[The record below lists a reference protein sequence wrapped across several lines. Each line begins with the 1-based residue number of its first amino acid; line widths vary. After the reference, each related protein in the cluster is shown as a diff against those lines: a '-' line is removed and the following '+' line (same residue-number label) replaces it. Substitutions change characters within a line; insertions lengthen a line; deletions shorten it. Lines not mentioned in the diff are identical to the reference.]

1 MDSVSVGQSTR
12 PRVSIAWGNVAHDD
26 EQYAALALYLRL
38 KGIAPPS
45 TEK

>member
-1 MDSVSVGQSTR
+1 MGPTAR
-12 PRVSIAWGNVAHDD
+12 ARVSIAWGNVAHDD

-38 KGIAPPS
+38 KGIPPPS